1 MANQSST
8 PFDQG
13 LFLVHLNRGREHFD
27 KRNFADA
34 AEELEE
40 ARRLRPDDDSVLNLL
55 GLAYFKQEKYKEADS
70 VYRKLIEL
78 NPESYTLH
86 FNLGLVCFKIGS
98 LDDAEAIFLRA
109 LELKPENQKT
119 HFYLGNIYEKK
130 RQYYN
135 AIFQY
140 RKAGANIMVKRV
152 QDKID
157 QDRPAEAPPVEQ
169 AAPPPV
175 VDAGA
180 THPEAA
186 AVTAEEIGDAGPD
199 TLEKVNVDHIDRR
212 RFLTALQEGLFTD
225 GPPPEP
231 GSDAEAASLPPVTS
245 DDASGDPST
254 DPGDDTNER
263 LERVPAQEVASD
275 EPLGQ
280 TTAPMS
286 AIRTKAADPE
296 DTLEPGTRRVSDTQE
311 EVLSGDERARIATV
325 GPQSTSDDETVP
337 PREGETGSKK
347 RLRLTEPLVPDNSL
361 EEMTRA
367 RTPEV
372 ADKTLFTERRGGER
386 RGATPDIPP
395 AESVSMDR
403 VGHDGQPKVMT
414 WAAHDKSAP
423 EANVYSRMRRRD
435 DIFRYLENNL
445 MEVNFSGKVFIKQGT
460 IYSYS
465 GNLTFW
471 VKPQRDE
478 SSPPLV
484 IVSGTGKLLLTDRQR
499 DITVLQ
505 IEDEEIF
512 VEPTHLLACQETLTP
527 QYAVIEKDDDGTPGL
542 HVLLIKG
549 TGVLALSVAT
559 SPLLLPVQ
567 KPYPVNVSSS
577 SLISW
582 SGDLTP
588 TIVEDE
594 ALNEIML
601 PGPDRGVNLRLEG
614 EGRVMMEKSSGP
626 G

>member
-27 KRNFADA
+27 KRSFVDA

-86 FNLGLVCFKIGS
+86 FNLGLVCFKTGD
-98 LDDAEAIFLRA
+98 LDNAEATFLRA
-109 LELKPENQKT
+109 LELKPDNQKT

-130 RQYYN
+130 KQFYN

-152 QDKID
+152 QQKID
-157 QDRPAEAPPVEQ
+157 QDRPTEQ
-169 AAPPPV
+169 PADADFTVPTPSLEDTSPNV
-175 VDAGA
+175 NATKDAGELE
-180 THPEAA
+180 PM
-186 AVTAEEIGDAGPD
+186 GPD
-199 TLEKVNVDHIDRR
+199 TLEKVNVDHVDRR
-212 RFLTALQEGLFTD
+212 RFLSALQRDLFSD
-225 GPPPEP
+225 NPPR
-231 GSDAEAASLPPVTS
+231 PPS
-245 DDASGDPST
+245 
-254 DPGDDTNER
+254 
-263 LERVPAQEVASD
+263 EVASVTVGEEMSPNI
-275 EPLGQ
+275 EPPQ
-280 TTAPMS
+280 PKAP
-286 AIRTKAADPE
+286 
-296 DTLEPGTRRVSDTQE
+296 DTQE
-311 EVLSGDERARIATV
+311 EILSVEEQSVIADAIEDKA
-325 GPQSTSDDETVP
+325 STSDETIPPTAVP
-337 PREGETGSKK
+337 EKTSGS
-347 RLRLTEPLVPDNSL
+347 RLRLTEPIVPDQSL
-361 EEMTRA
+361 SEMA
-367 RTPEV
+367 Q
-372 ADKTLFTERRGGER
+372 DKVPASASEKLFSDRRHGER
-386 RGATPDIPP
+386 RGPPSVDIPP
-395 AESVSMDR
+395 AEALRAGESDKYGHPKLLTWGGQEQRGTESSVY
-403 VGHDGQPKVMT
+403 
-414 WAAHDKSAP
+414 A
-423 EANVYSRMRRRD
+423 RMRRRD

-471 VKPQRDE
+471 VKPQREE
-478 SSPPLV
+478 SVPSLV

-499 DITVLQ
+499 DISVMQ

-512 VEPTHLLACQETLTP
+512 VEPSHLLACQESLTP
-527 QYAVIEKDDDGTPGL
+527 RYAVIEKDDGTPGL

-549 TGVLALSVAT
+549 AGVLALSVAT
-559 SPLLLPVQ
+559 SPLLLTVQ

-582 SGDLTP
+582 TSELAP

-594 ALNEIML
+594 ALAEIML
-601 PGPDRGVNLRLEG
+601 PGPAQGVNLRLEG
-614 EGRVMMEKSSGP
+614 EGLVMMEKSSP
-626 G
+626 R